1 MIRADRFALDVD
13 TFAAERRRIL
23 ERSDARFLDAVR
35 ASLTR
40 LGLPGWE
47 DNIVEMALDIF
58 DETAREEIDEWNPI
72 IDDMRDEFKRELLAT
87 LAKTKAVD
95 AEKFDAQVE
104 RMVRWLSTYS
114 VNAGTEA
121 ATTSDPDGLVGLE
134 WVTMGDSEVRA
145 LHVETNGETVP
156 SGQPFSVGEY
166 ELLFPGQPVGPPEV
180 WINCRCVARPYLLE
194 DFKVKTAEF
203 TPITGGVDETATAV
217 DGVLLVDQ
225 QDSPAFTSVTA
236 AAIDEEDVPDEVKGG
251 DNEDDAPMIPLEEE
265 YEAVP
270 WYGVLAPE
278 GAVSGDNREFENGGL
293 RMRDLPLPIKWMPE
307 DAEGHDKSQV
317 AGRIDRIWREGGL
330 IKAEGQ
336 FDTSFAAYEAI
347 RQIAEGSLRGVSVD
361 IDDMKA
367 SLAEDGMGST
377 ATGRICSATLCAIP
391 AFAEA
396 FVALGT
402 WADDS
407 GVVPG
412 GSDIPDKQQAENPQ
426 TWGAGVIVDE
436 AAVSRET
443 FAPVPIRTKDGP
455 GWITDPAPT
464 RRITDYWVDGPGAVK
479 IGWGAPGDFNRC
491 RVQLVKYVQ
500 NPNWLAGLCA
510 NLHYRALHV
519 WPGQHNVRTQT
530 MPALTASVEA
540 QTVSGDWFK
549 NPELAGPTPF
559 TVTED
564 GRVFGHVATWDAC
577 HIGLPIDDEENTCTT
592 APHSETNYAYFLTG
606 EVLTNLGPVAVGQ
619 ITMGGGHA
627 SDKMGVRPAVSHYDS
642 TSSAVADVTAGE
654 DEYGIWVAGVLRSN
668 VTDEQVHD
676 LRAAAI
682 SGDWRRVAIGREGN
696 LELVAALAVNVP
708 GFPIPRPSML
718 VASSGE
724 TLTLT
729 AAAIPLHDGQD
740 AGDSIEIPTS
750 PTEKFNA
757 ARAKFRQLEITRAKR
772 VFAVSE

>member
-23 ERSDARFLDAVR
+23 ERSDERFLDAVR

-40 LGLPGWE
+40 LGLPGWD
-47 DNIVEMALDIF
+47 DNIVAMALDIF
-58 DETAREEIDEWNPI
+58 DETAREELDEWNPI
-72 IDDMRDEFKRELLAT
+72 VDDMREEFERELRAT
-87 LAKTKAVD
+87 LAKTKAVEGD
-95 AEKFDAQVE
+95 KFDAQVD

-121 ATTSDPDGLVGLE
+121 ATTSDPDGSVGLE
-134 WVTMGDSEVRA
+134 WVTMGDSEVRK

-156 SGQPFSVGEY
+156 SGQPFLVGEY
-166 ELLFPGQPVGPPEV
+166 ELLYPGQPVGPPEV

-194 DFKVKTAEF
+194 DFKVKTTEF
-203 TPITGGVDETATAV
+203 TADP
-217 DGVLLVDQ
+217 VLLVDQ
-225 QDSPAFTSVTA
+225 QAEDSPDSQDSPELTSVTA
-236 AAIDEEDVPDEVKGG
+236 AVEAEPEAEVEEDEE
-251 DNEDDAPMIPLEEE
+251 APMVPLEEE

-278 GAVSGDNREFENGGL
+278 GAVSGDGRGFEDRGL

-347 RQIAEGSLRGVSVD
+347 RQLAEGSLRGVSVD
-361 IDDMKA
+361 IDDMQA
-367 SLAEDGMGST
+367 SMAEDGTSSV

-402 WADDS
+402 WADDP
-407 GVVPG
+407 GFVPG
-412 GSDIPDKQQAENPQ
+412 GSDIPDGQ
-426 TWGAGVIVDE
+426 GDF
-436 AAVSRET
+436 AVSRET

-464 RRITDYWVDGPGAVK
+464 RRITDYWVDGRGALK
-479 IGWGAPGDFNRC
+479 IRWGAPGDFNRC
-491 RVQLVKYVQ
+491 RLQLVKYVQ
-500 NPNWLAGLCA
+500 NPQWLAGLCA
-510 NLHYRALHV
+510 NLHYRALRT
-519 WPGQHNVRTQT
+519 WPGRGAHSGET
-530 MPALTASVEA
+530 MTLTAAAE
-540 QTVSGDWFK
+540 SGLLPGGYFK
-549 NPELAGPTPF
+549 NPELVGPTPF

-564 GRVFGHVATWDAC
+564 GRVYGHVATWDTC
-577 HIGLPIDDEENTCTT
+577 HIGLPIGDTEGECTT
-592 APHSETNYAYFLTG
+592 APHSLTNYAFFLTG
-606 EVLTNLGPVAVGQ
+606 EVLTDLGPVNVGQ
-619 ITMGGGHA
+619 ITLGGGHA
-627 SDKMGVRPAVSHYDS
+627 DGRASLRAAIGHYDS
-642 TSSAVADVTAGE
+642 TSTAVADVTAGE
-654 DEYGIWVAGVLRSN
+654 DEHGIWVAGVLRPS
-668 VTDEQVHD
+668 VTAEQVHE

-682 SGDWRRVAIGREGN
+682 SGDWRQVRAGREDM
-696 LELVAALAVNVP
+696 ELIAALAVNVP

-718 VASSGE
+718 VASGGQTVS
-724 TLTLT
+724 LV
-729 AAAIPLHDGQD
+729 AAAIPLRDGQD

-750 PTEKFNA
+750 LIDNFNA
-757 ARAKFRQLEITRAKR
+757 SRAKFRALEIARAKS